1 MEKVSQISF
10 ILKEDKLSK
19 LIFRFLPQLSSCH
32 SFDNNPPK
40 SWQEVYKVYYAYEI
54 VEQWF
59 DEGQNNEDV
68 WFSTSFDECSVIDAV
83 AKLIGQ
89 LGWSSFCSKTF
100 TPCGDGVQWKLQ
112 KRRYQGKELG
122 IKFELWKRNNV
133 GYRIFLPEE
142 QCIAFA
148 KFLNDCCEYMLAH
161 GEPI

>member
-10 ILKEDKLSK
+10 ILEEDKFSK

-32 SFDNNPPK
+32 SFNDNPPK

-68 WFSTSFDECSVIDAV
+68 LFSTSFDECSIIDCIGNY
-83 AKLIGQ
+83 LIENTPIVGKVKETCMPFGAGVTWE
-89 LGWSSFCSKTF
+89 LSKTEDSDDMQF
-100 TPCGDGVQWKLQ
+100 V
-112 KRRYQGKELG
+112 
-122 IKFELWKRNNV
+122 LWKHNNM
-133 GYRIFLPEE
+133 GYQFWLPQE
-142 QCIAFA
+142 QCRNFGQ
-148 KFLNDCCEYMLAH
+148 FLIDCCEYMLAH